1 MSLPSGSSNLPSGKK
16 NYLHLQKEG
25 LESCYCVF
33 MKNQGIFSSKVWL
46 SLFMVLQ
53 ELIASRRDEQE
64 ARIAA
69 VTEIQRV
76 WRGYFTR

>member
-1 MSLPSGSSNLPSGKK
+1 MSLPSGSSNLPSRKK

-25 LESCYCVF
+25 LESYCVV

>member
-1 MSLPSGSSNLPSGKK
+1 MSLPSGSSNLPSRKK

-25 LESCYCVF
+25 LESCYHVV

-64 ARIAA
+64 ARITA